1 MIQKNLPDT
10 IVERAAKIT
19 DAALLRQGRV
29 HFLFYQVPLIPGEN
43 FSSFVDAVITA
54 FTREGLSPRYLWFRT
69 CNAIYFGLWLS
80 EIFRMDFTP
89 LFARINSLWTHY
101 SFSPLY
107 RLYDLF
113 LDNSSMDINFYRNDL
128 FSLVRNTAQGAC
140 VEGWH
145 RRTFNSTQMPQY
157 KRFW

>member
-1 MIQKNLPDT
+1 MNPKSLPET

-19 DAALLRQGRV
+19 DATLLRQGRV
-29 HFLFYQVPLIPGEN
+29 HVLLYQVPLIPGEN

-69 CNAIYFGLWLS
+69 CNAIYLGLWLS
-80 EIFRMDFTP
+80 EIFRRDFTP
-89 LFARINSLWTHY
+89 LFVRIDSLWRHY

-107 RLYDLF
+107 RIYDLF
-113 LDNSSMDINFYRNDL
+113 LDNSAMNIDLYRNDL
-128 FSLVRNTAQGAC
+128 FSLIRNIAQGAC

-145 RRTFNSTQMPQY
+145 RRAFNSTHMPQHR
-157 KRFW
+157 RFG

>member
-1 MIQKNLPDT
+1 MIQKSLPDT

-19 DAALLRQGRV
+19 DAGLLRQGRV
-29 HFLFYQVPLIPGEN
+29 HFLFYQVPMIPGEK

-69 CNAIYFGLWLS
+69 SNAIYLGLWLS
-80 EIFRMDFTP
+80 EIFRRDFTP
-89 LFARINSLWTHY
+89 LFARIDSLWRHY

-107 RLYDLF
+107 RRYDLF

-128 FSLVRNTAQGAC
+128 FSLIRNTAQGAC

-145 RRTFNSTQMPQY
+145 RRAFNSTQMPQH
-157 KRFW
+157 KRFG